1 MAAPETDRITGV
13 ETTGHD
19 WDGIKELN
27 NPLPRWWLWTFYAS
41 IVWALGYM
49 VVYPAWPLV
58 TEATA
63 GLLGWSSRAELHA
76 ELADA
81 QVGQDKFRARL
92 AVLSPA
98 EIRQDAELYPVAVAG
113 GRSAFLVNCVQCHGS
128 GAQGF
133 KGFPNLN
140 DDAWLWGGTLEAIE
154 TTIRHGIRFDADDS
168 TRVSAMPAFGRDK
181 MLNRQQIGDVVHH
194 VQSLSAGG
202 AGASAAGAA
211 VYAEN
216 CAACHGPGGEGN
228 RELGA
233 PRLNDAIWLYGSD
246 RASIMAQVNAPQNG
260 IMPAW
265 GHRLD
270 ATTIKQLAL
279 FVHSLGGGE

>member
-133 KGFPNLN
+133 KGFPNLADVATVVRSKN
-140 DDAWLWGGTLEAIE
+140 AGPGTLALDLFFASEAD
-154 TTIRHGIRFDADDS
+154 F
-168 TRVSAMPAFGRDK
+168 K
-181 MLNRQQIGDVVHH
+181 
-194 VQSLSAGG
+194 
-202 AGASAAGAA
+202 AA
-211 VYAEN
+211 V
-216 CAACHGPGGEGN
+216 AAPG
-228 RELGA
+228 LSPA
-233 PRLNDAIWLYGSD
+233 AIAGLYG
-246 RASIMAQVNAPQNG
+246 V
-260 IMPAW
+260 PA
-265 GHRLD
+265 RRR
-270 ATTIKQLAL
+270 
-279 FVHSLGGGE
+279 